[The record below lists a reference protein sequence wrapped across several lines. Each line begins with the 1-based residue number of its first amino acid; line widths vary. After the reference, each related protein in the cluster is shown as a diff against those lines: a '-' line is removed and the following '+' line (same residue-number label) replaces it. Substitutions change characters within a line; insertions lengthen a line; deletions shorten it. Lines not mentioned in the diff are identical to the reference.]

1 MDGALHIARG
11 DRFHARVAAAQR
23 PQKLIRKWPDFH
35 VLRTSAPP
43 DKETD
48 PKIAADFHVLTTSPP
63 PAKKTEV

>member
-35 VLRTSAPP
+35 VL
-43 DKETD
+43 
-48 PKIAADFHVLTTSPP
+48 TTSPP
-63 PAKKTEV
+63 PDKKTQV